1 MVSYT
6 SSVTNSRDIKEKQ
19 APKSNRWFVISAG
32 AIAVIASFIVYN
44 DKEKRRKFVNLFTS
58 KFFLASLASALGFA
72 YYILK
77 LDSDDEETDRLKKS
91 IKTAIVGFIIA
102 MMAFLDLKIA
112 PFWILF
118 VTSYFLNIE

>member
-6 SSVTNSRDIKEKQ
+6 SSVTNSRDTKRKQ
-19 APKSNRWFVISAG
+19 APKSNRWFIISAG
-32 AIAVIASFIVYN
+32 AIAVVASLIVYN

-58 KFFLASLASALGFA
+58 KFFLASLASAFGFA

-77 LDSDDEETDRLKKS
+77 LDKDDEETDRLKKS

>member
-1 MVSYT
+1 M
-6 SSVTNSRDIKEKQ
+6 NSRDTKEKQ

-77 LDSDDEETDRLKKS
+77 LDTDDEETDRLKQS

>member
-6 SSVTNSRDIKEKQ
+6 SSVTNSRDTKEKET
-19 APKSNRWFVISAG
+19 PKSNRLFVISAG
-32 AIAVIASFIVYN
+32 AIAVVASFIVYN
-44 DKEKRRKFVNLFTS
+44 DKEKRRKFVNLFTN

>member
-6 SSVTNSRDIKEKQ
+6 SSVTNSRDTKEKQ

-32 AIAVIASFIVYN
+32 AIAVVTSLIVYN

-58 KFFLASLASALGFA
+58 KVFLASLSSALGFA

-77 LDSDDEETDRLKKS
+77 LDTDDEETDRLKKS

>member
-6 SSVTNSRDIKEKQ
+6 SSVTNSRDTKEKQ

-77 LDSDDEETDRLKKS
+77 LDTDDEETDRLKQS

-102 MMAFLDLKIA
+102 MMLFGFEDSSILDLICD
-112 PFWILF
+112 I
-118 VTSYFLNIE
+118 VFLKH

>member
-6 SSVTNSRDIKEKQ
+6 SSVTNSRDTKEKQ

-32 AIAVIASFIVYN
+32 AIAVVASFIVYN
-44 DKEKRRKFVNLFTS
+44 DKEKRRKFVNLFTN

-91 IKTAIVGFIIA
+91 IKTATVGFIIA

>member
-6 SSVTNSRDIKEKQ
+6 SSVTNSRDTKEKQ

-32 AIAVIASFIVYN
+32 AIAVIASLIVYN

-58 KFFLASLASALGFA
+58 KVFLASLASALGFA

-77 LDSDDEETDRLKKS
+77 LDTDDEETDRLKKS

>member
-1 MVSYT
+1 
-6 SSVTNSRDIKEKQ
+6 VTNSRDTKEKQ

-32 AIAVIASFIVYN
+32 AIAVIASLIVYN

-58 KFFLASLASALGFA
+58 KVFLASLASALGFA

-77 LDSDDEETDRLKKS
+77 LDTDDEETDRLKKS

>member
-6 SSVTNSRDIKEKQ
+6 SSVTNSRDTKEKQ

-58 KFFLASLASALGFA
+58 KFFLCKFGICPWIC
-72 YYILK
+72 ILY
-77 LDSDDEETDRLKKS
+77 
-91 IKTAIVGFIIA
+91 IKT
-102 MMAFLDLKIA
+102 
-112 PFWILF
+112 
-118 VTSYFLNIE
+118 